1 MSRGRG
7 ALATSVV
14 GVAFLL
20 GPLPAQITG
29 ARPCPVSGGIRCEE
43 AAREAGVRCQTEA
56 GLREYAGVD
65 SYCLSCHDGKAA
77 PARLCAGVKPIP
89 HSSTVA
95 YPPERSGFRPAS
107 SLDGRLRLRAGRVTC
122 ETCHAGRDAAN
133 SYLSITVTGSALCLA
148 CHVK

>member
-1 MSRGRG
+1 M
-7 ALATSVV
+7 ATSVV
-14 GVAFLL
+14 GVALL
-20 GPLPAQITG
+20 VGPVPAQTTG
-29 ARPCPVSGGIRCEE
+29 PRACPLSGGIRCEE
-43 AAREAGVRCQTEA
+43 AARESRVRCQTEG

-77 PARLCAGVKPIP
+77 PARLCSGVKPIP

-107 SLDGRLRLRAGRVTC
+107 SLDGRLRLRAGKVTC
-122 ETCHAGRDAAN
+122 ETCHAGRDTAD
-133 SYLSITVTGSALCLA
+133 SYLSITAAGSALCLA